1 MFSYRSILH
10 EQARPAAIRESRRA
24 PWLAV
29 SVVCFGAFMGQLD
42 ASIVTITFPA
52 MERDFSVQVAA
63 VQWVSL
69 IYLLG
74 LVAMLAPAGRLGDA
88 VGRKL
93 VYTYGFAV
101 FTVASAACGLAPS
114 LGTLVALRLIQA
126 IGAAMLQA
134 NSVALVTTSAPKA
147 RMRFALGIQAG
158 AQSVGLALGPTLGGL
173 LTTMVGW
180 RAVYWVNVPV
190 GIVAVVAGRYLLPR
204 TRQFSRLGFGLAAL
218 FGDLV
223 LPRVWGDRRRGFA
236 GALLACAVMCAAI
249 VVPVTQATVVPL
261 LALAGLGLG
270 IFVPANNTVIMR
282 STADSSA
289 SLVGGLVSMA
299 RGIGTTF
306 GISLMALALHLGT
319 QSSQVGNHGYAA
331 HHGYPGAEQARPAF
345 IVLAVVA
352 ATAAAIALAGRRR
365 ARGQPAGGLARGP
378 GVPGR
383 RTRQVQ
389 IAENAAQEQVGPDQ
403 IGGEQI
409 GPELAGIVSRL
420 RRAMRRAARAA
431 DPALELSVAQLELL
445 SCITEHPGIRPSQLA
460 RMLRLAPSSVATLLG
475 GLQSSGYVTRTP
487 GGSCRRRHRRRPAHR
502 QPGPVGGRRDGGE
515 EVAPGER
522 GHHPGGAGRAAVP

>member
-1 MFSYRSILH
+1 MFGYRSILQ

-52 MERDFSVQVAA
+52 MERDFNVPVAA

-74 LVAMLAPAGRLGDA
+74 LIALLAPAGRLGDA

-114 LGTLVALRLIQA
+114 LGALVTLRLIQA

-147 RMRFALGIQAG
+147 RMRFALGVQAG
-158 AQSVGLALGPTLGGL
+158 AQAVGLALGPTLGGL
-173 LTTMVGW
+173 LTTTIGW

-190 GIVAVVAGRYLLPR
+190 GIAAVVAGRYLLPR
-204 TRQFSRLGFGLAAL
+204 TRQFSRPEKFDWPGTLLLVTWTSAVLLVLSAASGLSVPAWLAAPLAAVAIAGAVAFIRREASTRHPLIPMWLLRSRPLALALAGAACGYLTLFGPLVLIPQVLTHGGSAARTGLLLSALPLGFGLAAL

-223 LPRVWGDRRRGFA
+223 LPRAWEDRRRGFA

-249 VVPVTQATVVPL
+249 VVPLTAATVVPL

-319 QSSQVGNHGYAA
+319 QSSQAGNHGYAA

-345 IVLAVVA
+345 IVLAIVA
-352 ATAAAIALAGRRR
+352 ATAAAIALAGRGRR
-365 ARGQPAGGLARGP
+365 ADR
-378 GVPGR
+378 
-383 RTRQVQ
+383 
-389 IAENAAQEQVGPDQ
+389 
-403 IGGEQI
+403 
-409 GPELAGIVSRL
+409 
-420 RRAMRRAARAA
+420 
-431 DPALELSVAQLELL
+431 
-445 SCITEHPGIRPSQLA
+445 
-460 RMLRLAPSSVATLLG
+460 
-475 GLQSSGYVTRTP
+475 
-487 GGSCRRRHRRRPAHR
+487 
-502 QPGPVGGRRDGGE
+502 
-515 EVAPGER
+515 
-522 GHHPGGAGRAAVP
+522 

>member
-1 MFSYRSILH
+1 MFAYRSILQ
-10 EQARPAAIRESRRA
+10 EQARPAVIRESRRA

-52 MERDFSVQVAA
+52 MERDFSAPVAA

-74 LVAMLAPAGRLGDA
+74 LIAMLAPAGRLGDA

-114 LGTLVALRLIQA
+114 LGVLVALRLIQA

-134 NSVALVTTSAPKA
+134 NSVALVTTSAPKV
-147 RMRFALGIQAG
+147 RMRFALGVQAG

-173 LTTMVGW
+173 LITTVGW

-190 GIVAVVAGRYLLPR
+190 GIAAVVAGRYLLPR
-204 TRQFSRLGFGLAAL
+204 TRQFSRPEKFDWPGTLLLVAWASALLLVLSSASGLSLPAWLAALFAALALAGAAAFIRREGSTGHPLIPVWLLRSRPLALALLGAACGYLTLFGPLVLIPQVLGHTSTARAGLLLSALPLGFGLAAL
-218 FGDLV
+218 LGDLV
-223 LPRVWGDRRRGFA
+223 LPKAWGDRRRGFA
-236 GALLACAVMCAAI
+236 GALLTCAVMCAAT
-249 VVPVTQATVVPL
+249 VVPVTQATVAGQ

-319 QSSQVGNHGYAA
+319 QSSQAGNHGYATQP
-331 HHGYPGAEQARPAF
+331 GYPGAEQARPAF
-345 IVLAVVA
+345 IVLAVAA
-352 ATAAAIALAGRRR
+352 ATAAAIALA
-365 ARGQPAGGLARGP
+365 AG
-378 GVPGR
+378 
-383 RTRQVQ
+383 RTR
-389 IAENAAQEQVGPDQ
+389 E
-403 IGGEQI
+403 
-409 GPELAGIVSRL
+409 
-420 RRAMRRAARAA
+420 A
-431 DPALELSVAQLELL
+431 DP
-445 SCITEHPGIRPSQLA
+445 PGADR
-460 RMLRLAPSSVATLLG
+460 
-475 GLQSSGYVTRTP
+475 
-487 GGSCRRRHRRRPAHR
+487 
-502 QPGPVGGRRDGGE
+502 
-515 EVAPGER
+515 
-522 GHHPGGAGRAAVP
+522 